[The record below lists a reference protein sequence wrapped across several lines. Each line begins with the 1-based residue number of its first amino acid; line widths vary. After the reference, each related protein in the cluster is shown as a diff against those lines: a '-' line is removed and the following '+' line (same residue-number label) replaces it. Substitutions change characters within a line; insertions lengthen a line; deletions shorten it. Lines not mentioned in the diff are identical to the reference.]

1 MGSIHNLHQQKVNIV
16 YNLNVSCK
24 IIDMSVSTRRL
35 RHIEEMKK
43 TILNAAGKLFYKNGY
58 EETTLRKIAT
68 LIDYNPATIYNYY
81 KNKEDIF
88 FALQKR
94 AFQKFYEE
102 FDFYRTT
109 KMKGKKCLRKMGK
122 AYIRFGIEHKED
134 YELMFIMREPMN
146 RANTIDPKWNIG
158 AKNYELLK
166 LVLAQCIEEKSVRV
180 TDVNVGAFM
189 IWSTVHGMVSLYI
202 MDRMKMIN
210 DTKHDKLLELAFQQF
225 DELLNRL

>member
-1 MGSIHNLHQQKVNIV
+1 
-16 YNLNVSCK
+16 
-24 IIDMSVSTRRL
+24 MSVSARRQ
-35 RHIEEMKK
+35 RQIEEMKE
-43 TILNAAGKLFYKNGY
+43 TILDAAGTLFYKNGY
-58 EETTLRKIAT
+58 DETTLRKIAS

-81 KNKEDIF
+81 KNKEEIF
-88 FALQKR
+88 FALQER

-109 KMKGKKCLRKMGK
+109 TMKGKKCLRKMGE
-122 AYIRFGIEHKED
+122 AYIKFGIKYKED

-146 RANTIDPKWNIG
+146 GAETKDPKWKIG

-166 LVLAQCIEEKSVRV
+166 LVIGQCIEEKSIRI

-189 IWSTVHGMVSLYI
+189 IWSAVHGMVSLYI

-210 DTKHDKLLELAFQQF
+210 DIKHDQLLEVAFRQF
-225 DELLNRL
+225 DELLNRI